1 MATVAAVQMTSG
13 PEPAANLQV
22 AARLIAEA
30 AGQGAGLVLLP
41 ECFAAMGT
49 SSLAAI
55 AEAEGVVVSDE
66 AVELVA
72 RRAGGSMRDSQSMF
86 DQLLAFGRDRVDVG
100 GLMVNEIPSYRVD
113 NMPYGGVKDSGLGI
127 KEGVVEAMKVL
138 STVKSIS
145 LPW

>member
-30 AGQGAGLVLLP
+30 AGQGAELVLLP

-55 AEAEGVVVSDE
+55 AEAEWGE
-66 AVELVA
+66 ARPIRRFLAAQARQHGIWLVGGSLPLPA
-72 RRAGGSMRDSQSMF
+72 QAGGKPMACPRAWSRWVAQ
-86 DQLLAFGRDRVDVG
+86 
-100 GLMVNEIPSYRVD
+100 
-113 NMPYGGVKDSGLGI
+113 
-127 KEGVVEAMKVL
+127 
-138 STVKSIS
+138 
-145 LPW
+145 

>member
-30 AGQGAGLVLLP
+30 AGQGAELVLLP

-55 AEAEGVVVSDE
+55 AEAEWGASMVSGWS
-66 AVELVA
+66 AAACRCRPRLA
-72 RRAGGSMRDSQSMF
+72 ASQWPVS
-86 DQLLAFGRDRVDVG
+86 
-100 GLMVNEIPSYRVD
+100 
-113 NMPYGGVKDSGLGI
+113 
-127 KEGVVEAMKVL
+127 
-138 STVKSIS
+138 
-145 LPW
+145 W